1 MKKPSAGLSAW
12 LTATSTNV
20 ARLRPAPKSPLSP
33 SAKTGVCQLQTATNQ
48 QDGTKD
54 TLALPDARSGGVKIQ
69 QFHRGQVT
77 TEIVADSVN
86 NFETNDSTVAY
97 VVDVDI
103 FDSTGAV
110 SSEVV
115 GDSAVFREGQE
126 NLEIF
131 GNVVVTNRDSIIVE
145 TEYLRWNPVNE
156 KIEEFLKTNNLVHPD
171 SSISDISSFLER
183 QVSAGQGYPLLAVL
197 KLESEKPTK
206 KNNNSKAD

>member
-1 MKKPSAGLSAW
+1 MMGNFYQKIITVVFILLMIGCAE
-12 LTATSTNV
+12 
-20 ARLRPAPKSPLSP
+20 
-33 SAKTGVCQLQTATNQ
+33 QTATNQ

-156 KIEEFLKTNNLVHPD
+156 KIESDKFVKVTMGKQVQTGWGLEADRDLFPFKIFK
-171 SSISDISSFLER
+171 SSGTIHD
-183 QVSAGQGYPLLAVL
+183 V
-197 KLESEKPTK
+197 EKD
-206 KNNNSKAD
+206 N